1 MAIADLMLLID
12 EPNPDGSPYMIF
24 DPENPWKKM
33 TIENYY
39 VEELLVKVFD
49 RGEQVYFSPEI
60 KEIAAYHKRSSASF
74 WEQYKRVTLPEIF
87 KVDLSEKL
95 YETKQKLLAE
105 NKG

>member
-1 MAIADLMLLID
+1 MVLPSTTPTVITAD
-12 EPNPDGSPYMIF
+12 
-24 DPENPWKKM
+24 
-33 TIENYY
+33 Y
-39 VEELLVKVFD
+39 VEEEILSFV
-49 RGEQVYFSPEI
+49 GEQVYFSPEI

>member
-1 MAIADLMLLID
+1 MRKALAFRCFRR
-12 EPNPDGSPYMIF
+12 NH
-24 DPENPWKKM
+24 
-33 TIENYY
+33 
-39 VEELLVKVFD
+39 
-49 RGEQVYFSPEI
+49 SPEI